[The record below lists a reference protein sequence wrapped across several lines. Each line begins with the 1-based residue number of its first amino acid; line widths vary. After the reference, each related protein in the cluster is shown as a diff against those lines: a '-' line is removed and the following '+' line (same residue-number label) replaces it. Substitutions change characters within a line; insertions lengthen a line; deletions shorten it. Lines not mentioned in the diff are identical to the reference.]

1 MSLCSPTPLGLGPTC
16 WISDTHLAGICT
28 AQEELKR
35 YTAERLENSSA
46 ISKVDLQPN
55 KKRILEELRKEL
67 E

>member
-1 MSLCSPTPLGLGPTC
+1 MLDFIHTHT
-16 WISDTHLAGICT
+16 SDTRAGTCT

-46 ISKVDLQPN
+46 ISKVDLQPTN